1 MTTKRK
7 NRNCKKKKKG
17 MDSAPNKIKIPIS
30 VKTLRSESEC

>member
-7 NRNCKKKKKG
+7 IETVKKKKG

>member
-7 NRNCKKKKKG
+7 NRNCKKKEG